1 MNLETLEVRS
11 TSGGYIFEEWTHFI
25 SSFASNLKN
34 FTALQFNPMKKG
46 LKLKPCVIS
55 YKLIFHLEH
64 LKEL

>member
-25 SSFASNLKN
+25 SSFASNLKS
-34 FTALQFNPMKKG
+34 FTALRFNPMKKG

-55 YKLIFHLEH
+55 Y
-64 LKEL
+64 